1 MKEKYGV
8 REFLQFV
15 IPSVASM
22 LVFSLYAIIDG
33 IFVAKGVG
41 EYAVA
46 AVNISMPYS
55 NIMFGV
61 SVMLAVGTSTI
72 CSILIGRGQL
82 EKARKI
88 ATQNTI
94 VVAIIAIIL
103 TILAQLFMDQLAY
116 ALGASAD
123 TKIYVIQYLRII
135 SLFSICYMVSYCFEV
150 LIKADGHPRKGAVI
164 VITCSICNAFLDY
177 LFIFVFKW
185 GIQGAAF
192 ATGLAQLSS
201 LTCFFLHFHGKKA
214 NIKPLYSKLDLKIYC
229 KIIKLGIPDF
239 LNEMSIGIMV
249 LLYNRALL
257 ITTGTIGIVAFTVVS
272 YAHQLIAMLATGVA
286 QGMQPLV
293 SYYYGKENVHN
304 YRGYYRMGL
313 ITAFIVCLTSYGI
326 CNLFPEQ
333 ITSLILKKS
342 SPSYLYTITAIRK
355 FTTIY
360 LVLGINLISAAYFT
374 ATASAKKA
382 ITISLLRGCI
392 LICISTYIITNYFGG
407 DSVWYSAFI
416 SELSCLALTLVLI
429 VKNKHYLDNKTK

>member
-1 MKEKYGV
+1 MNNQYGV
-8 REFLQFV
+8 REFLKFV

-55 NIMFGV
+55 NIMFGI

-72 CSILIGRGQL
+72 CSILIGKGDIK
-82 EKARKI
+82 KARKI

-94 VVAIIAIIL
+94 VVAIIAIVL
-103 TILAQLFMDQLAY
+103 TLLAQIFIHHLAY
-116 ALGASAD
+116 ALGASND
-123 TKIYVIQYLRII
+123 TIIYVVQYLRII
-135 SLFSICYMVSYCFEV
+135 SIFSICYMVSYCFEV
-150 LIKADGHPRKGAVI
+150 LIKADGHPKKGAVI

-177 LFIFVFKW
+177 IFIFIFEW
-185 GIQGAAF
+185 GIQGAAL

-201 LTCFFLHFHGKKA
+201 LICFLIHFHGINA
-214 NIKPLYSKLDLKIYC
+214 NIKPLYSKLDFKIYT

-239 LNEMSIGIMV
+239 LNEMSIGLMV

-257 ITTGTIGIVAFTVVS
+257 ITTGTIGLVAFTVVS

-293 SYYYGKENVHN
+293 SYYYGKENVHH
-304 YRGYYRMGL
+304 YRGYYRMGIIASIL
-313 ITAFIVCLTSYGI
+313 VCISSYLI
-326 CNLFPEQ
+326 CNIFPEQ
-333 ITSLILKKS
+333 ITNLILEKNS
-342 SPSYLYTITAIRK
+342 LSYAYTIEAIRK

-360 LVLGINLISAAYFT
+360 LILGINLISAAYFT
-374 ATASAKKA
+374 ATANAKKA
-382 ITISLLRGCI
+382 ISISLLRGCI
-392 LICISTYIITNYFGG
+392 LISASTYIMTNYFGG
-407 DSVWYSAFI
+407 DLVWYSAFI
-416 SELSCLALTLVLI
+416 SELSCLVVTLAFI
-429 VKNKHYLDNKTK
+429 IKNKKFLDKKSK